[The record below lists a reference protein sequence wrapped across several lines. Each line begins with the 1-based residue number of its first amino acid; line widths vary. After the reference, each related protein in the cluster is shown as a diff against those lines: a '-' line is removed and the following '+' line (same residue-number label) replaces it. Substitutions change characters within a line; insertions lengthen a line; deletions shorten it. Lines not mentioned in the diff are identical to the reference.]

1 MGVTVD
7 MEEKVD
13 RTNTKILIV
22 EDSPTQALEL
32 QYFLENNHFQAD
44 IAFNGEEA
52 WEKIQKEPPHI
63 VVTDVVMP
71 GMDGF
76 DLCQKIRQNPDTKNL
91 PLILLTQLSD
101 PRDVI
106 RGLESGANNFITK
119 PFKEDLLISR
129 IEYILINQEMRK
141 HQSGEMGVE
150 IYFSNQRHFITSDR
164 LQIIDLLL
172 STYDSAIQKNV
183 ELEQLN
189 VKLKVMKEEIEE
201 RNKELQDLNNQK
213 NELLGIAAHDIRNPI
228 TVIKGYA
235 DLLISCLGAT
245 MTPEQLEMVAVIQKN
260 SQFMIQLL
268 NDLLDFSAIESGNL
282 NLSLQNLDLV
292 AVIRENITV
301 NRLISNQKK
310 ISLTLRAEN
319 NLPLVLFDKLKIQQ
333 VLNNLISNAI
343 KYSFPDSEIVISV
356 FKKDKSVV
364 VSISDRGQGIPQNEL
379 EKLFKPFQK
388 TSVKSTGGE
397 KSTGLGLMIVKKII
411 TGHHGEIWVESQEGK
426 GSTFNFSLPFSEE

>member
-1 MGVTVD
+1 MGAPLD

-13 RTNTKILIV
+13 RINTKILIV

-52 WEKIQKEPPHI
+52 WEKIQKEQPHI

-76 DLCQKIRQNPDTKNL
+76 DLCQKIRQNPDTKTL

-101 PRDVI
+101 PHDVI
-106 RGLESGANNFITK
+106 RGLECGANNFITK

-150 IYFSNQRHFITSDR
+150 IFFSNQRHFITSDR

-172 STYDSAIQKNV
+172 STYDSAIQKNI

-189 VKLKVMKEEIEE
+189 LKLKMMKEEIEE
-201 RNKELQDLNNQK
+201 RNADLQNLNDQK

-235 DLLISCLGAT
+235 DLLLSYSEGNL
-245 MTPEQLEMVAVIQKN
+245 TPEQKEMIAIIQKN
-260 SQFMIQLL
+260 SQFMVHLL
-268 NDLLDFSAIESGNL
+268 SDLLDISAIESGKL
-282 NLSLQNLDLV
+282 NLSLQNMDLVPIIQENLDL
-292 AVIRENITV
+292 

-310 ISLTLRAEN
+310 INLTLKAEKD
-319 NLPLVLFDKLKIQQ
+319 LPLILFDKSKIQQ

-343 KYSFPDSEIVISV
+343 KYSFPESEVVISV
-356 FKKDKSVV
+356 FQKDKTVV

-397 KSTGLGLMIVKKII
+397 KSTGLGLMIAKKIVN
-411 TGHHGEIWVESQEGK
+411 GHHGEIWVESHVGD
-426 GSTFNFSLPFSEE
+426 GSTFYFSLPIIEE